1 MASSRVRSESG
12 ESGGESSSDQEVWRE
27 LRKESPEE
35 QGPAETSG
43 RVSPVTEG
51 EEPAAAVGTKA
62 RKAARSSKGKLK
74 GFKVPAAKEDPRS
87 AVSSMNMAAIDRF
100 RVDYNGRL

>member
-27 LRKESPEE
+27 LRVESPEE
-35 QGPAETSG
+35 QGPGETSG
-43 RVSPVTEG
+43 RGSPVAEG
-51 EEPAAAVGTKA
+51 EEPAAAVGATV

-74 GFKVPAAKEDPRS
+74 GFK
-87 AVSSMNMAAIDRF
+87 
-100 RVDYNGRL
+100 G